1 MRRGLI
7 KITQL
12 IKLYSSAILITIKM
26 KTKTLLLFLLLLA
39 NSYSVLFAQTTFQ
52 KTEELKASARSN
64 FADKKYDKAK
74 SDYLQLF
81 SIYNKDGDYA
91 QAVEYGLIVNSINLR
106 ERNYN
111 DVFDMFRV
119 ISQLV
124 RQAELKNG
132 KPDDMLNYKLARE
145 RLIAYQQLKRADLAY
160 DQLNRMDGFAENM
173 KNDSINYDLLTR
185 QMSNSFIF
193 GDNQKGEAYLKELE
207 KRKGQNSRNANE
219 IENYYVELFNI
230 AQIANNA
237 NFTHNLY
244 QQYITWKDS
253 VNQST
258 LEINIAEKHKEYNRV
273 SDELAE
279 KESKIGTQRFI
290 IIVLCVL
297 LIALGVIALVL
308 FLAQMRLVLKN
319 KKIKKL
325 MAVADERNE
334 RHTAFI
340 HNVSNQLTP
349 AIDKIKATGIEI
361 EEIAR
366 PQAQIIES
374 ETSALNRYL
383 AHIKQLSQL
392 ENEVGQLYEVK
403 SINLK
408 SLFDDIDTQIR
419 PMLKEGVALTL
430 DTPKMQ
436 IDSNVEHLRFILL
449 HLLKNAVK
457 YTNEGH
463 IKVEFKKRGARSFQF
478 LVTDTGSGIDAQ
490 LQNKLFKPF
499 ELEAENLVDGDKLGL
514 PICHLM
520 ALKLNGNLT
529 LDSAYKRGCRFIL
542 ELH

>member
-1 MRRGLI
+1 
-7 KITQL
+7 
-12 IKLYSSAILITIKM
+12 M
-26 KTKTLLLFLLLLA
+26 KTNTLLLFLFLLA
-39 NSYSVLFAQTTFQ
+39 NSYYTLSAQASFQ
-52 KTEELKASARSN
+52 QTEELKASARSN
-64 FADKKYDKAK
+64 FAEKKYDKAK
-74 SDYLQLF
+74 SDYMQLF
-81 SIYNKDGDYA
+81 NIYNKEGDYV
-91 QAVEYGLIVNSINLR
+91 QAVEYGLIANSINLR
-106 ERNYN
+106 ERNFN
-111 DVFDMFRV
+111 DVFDMFRI

-132 KPDDMLNYKLARE
+132 KADNMLNYKLARE

-160 DQLNRMDGFAENM
+160 DQLNRMDSYADELN
-173 KNDSINYDLLTR
+173 NDSINYDLLTR

-193 GDNQKGEAYLKELE
+193 GDNQKGEAYMKELE
-207 KRKGQNSRNANE
+207 KQHQQTSRNIGE

-230 AQIANNA
+230 AQLANNA

-253 VNQST
+253 INQSN
-258 LEINIAEKHKEYNRV
+258 LDFSLAEKNKEYNRV
-273 SDELAE
+273 NDELLL
-279 KESKIGTQRFI
+279 KENKIGTQRFI
-290 IIVLCVL
+290 IIILFVL
-297 LIALGVIALVL
+297 LIALGITAFVL
-308 FLAQMRLVLKN
+308 FIAQMRLVLKN

-325 MAVADERNE
+325 MTVADERNE

-349 AIDKIKATGIEI
+349 SIEKIKTTGVEI
-361 EEIAR
+361 ERTAH
-366 PQAQIIES
+366 PQAQIIEN
-374 ETSALNRYL
+374 ETNGLIRYL

-403 SINLK
+403 PLNLK
-408 SLFDDIDTQIR
+408 ALFDEIDTQIR
-419 PMLKEGVALTL
+419 PTLKEGVSLTL

-436 IDSNVEHLRFILL
+436 IESNIEHLRFILL
-449 HLLKNAVK
+449 HLLKNAIK

-478 LVTDTGSGIDAQ
+478 LVTDTGCGIETQ
-490 LQNKLFKPF
+490 LQNNLFKPF
-499 ELEAENLVDGDKLGL
+499 GMQTTDLTDGDKLGL

-529 LDSAYKRGCRFIL
+529 LDNSYKKGCRFIL